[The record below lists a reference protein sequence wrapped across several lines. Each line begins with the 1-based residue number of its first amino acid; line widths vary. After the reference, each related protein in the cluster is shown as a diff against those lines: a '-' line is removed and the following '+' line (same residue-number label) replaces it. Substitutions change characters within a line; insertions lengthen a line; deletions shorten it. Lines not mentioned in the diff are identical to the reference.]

1 MEYSV
6 STLKTNTIQAATGT
20 TLNVAS
26 GHKINGASGS
36 IVIPGL
42 VIQTISVTGT
52 TQGSTTSIA
61 PTELGVAAAI
71 TPQFATSKIAVWMGV
86 TCRWPHG
93 DAGFLA
99 LHRKIGGGSYS
110 SVKQFSRHTCYRNHD
125 TSSTHGQFINFN
137 YLDSP
142 NTISEI
148 TYSFATSR
156 FSSGTMYVNP
166 NPTDGDSQNW
176 TLMEIAQ

>member
-1 MEYSV
+1 M
-6 STLKTNTIQAATGT
+6 STLTVQNIQGSASSSNTI
-20 TLNVAS
+20 NVAS
-26 GHKINGASGS
+26 GHKIDGASGS

-52 TQGSTTSIA
+52 TTGSTTSTN
-61 PTELGVAAAI
+61 PVELGVEAAI

-142 NTISEI
+142 NTTSEI

-156 FSSGTMYVNP
+156 FTSGTMYVNP
-166 NPTDGDSQNW
+166 NNASGDSQNW